1 MMESMSFK
9 NKVGDVDKLR
19 SRLKSMFSKPKV
31 IEDWKNGNWQAL
43 LEWFGDFDLMQIV
56 KIGLQPPRLLSFEID
71 DKIQE
76 FEFILA
82 LLLAEYYIGI

>member
-1 MMESMSFK
+1 MMESMAFK

-31 IEDWKNGNWQAL
+31 IEDWKNGNWQPL
-43 LEWFGDFDLMQIV
+43 LEWFGDFDLTQIV
-56 KIGLQPPRLLSFEID
+56 KIGLQLPRLLSFDID

>member
-1 MMESMSFK
+1 MFK
-9 NKVGDVDKLR
+9 
-19 SRLKSMFSKPKV
+19 KSKV
-31 IEDWKNGNWQAL
+31 IEDWKNGNWSAL

-56 KIGLQPPRLLSFEID
+56 NIGPQLPYLLKIEID
-71 DKIQE
+71 DKIQQ

>member
-1 MMESMSFK
+1 
-9 NKVGDVDKLR
+9 
-19 SRLKSMFSKPKV
+19 
-31 IEDWKNGNWQAL
+31 
-43 LEWFGDFDLMQIV
+43 MQIV